1 MRTTVAIL
9 VLAAGIFA
17 CRSAP
22 PRDARTAAEERERD
36 STIGAS
42 RLPGAQGVSGA
53 LRAAD
58 SAAAR
63 LAREDSVA
71 QLAQ

>member
-1 MRTTVAIL
+1 MRTTAVIL
-9 VLAAGIFA
+9 VLAVVVSA

-58 SAAAR
+58 SGAAR
-63 LAREDSVA
+63 RAREDSVA